1 MKNIAIFAHYDAHN
15 LIRNYVIYY
24 LQKLS
29 KIVDKIV
36 FVSTSDLDESELAK
50 LRSLNVQ
57 IILRENVGHDFY
69 SYKIGLASIQ
79 DLTRVD
85 KLILCN
91 DSCFG
96 PLFELQNIYAKLIN
110 SSGDFWGISANSRPS
125 LHLQSYFLIFSHQV
139 VNSAA
144 FNDFWRKLAI
154 VSDKDS
160 IVNNYEVGLS
170 QCLLSAG
177 FKLSSWLPINDYK
190 IKSLPLICRKWQIF
204 IGERNNVNSRYSWKN
219 LLEPLTRIDKTISLF
234 DVSIKNYQ
242 LPFLKKSL
250 FKDHWIS
257 HQQIIQIVEDNA
269 NYDVELIKEALHD

>member
-1 MKNIAIFAHYDAHN
+1 MKIAIFAHYDKYN
-15 LIRNYVIYY
+15 QVQEYVKYY
-24 LQKLS
+24 LCQLS
-29 KIVDKIV
+29 TVCDEIICVTTSAL
-36 FVSTSDLDESELAK
+36 STDDIQQLKQYCSD
-50 LRSLNVQ
+50 V
-57 IILRENVGHDFY
+57 ILRENVGHDFY

-79 DLTRVD
+79 DLRRVD

-110 SSGDFWGISANSRPS
+110 SSGDFCGISANSRPS
-125 LHLQSYFLIFSHQV
+125 LHLQSYFLIFSPQV

-144 FNDFWRKLAI
+144 FNDFWQELEI
-154 VSDKDS
+154 ISDKDS

-190 IKSLPLICRKWQIF
+190 IKSLPLLCRKWQIF

-257 HQQIIQIVEDNA
+257 NQQIIQIVEDNS

>member
-1 MKNIAIFAHYDAHN
+1 MKIAIFAHYDKYN
-15 LIRNYVIYY
+15 QVQEYVKYY
-24 LQKLS
+24 LCQLS
-29 KIVDKIV
+29 TVCDEIICVT
-36 FVSTSDLDESELAK
+36 TSALSIDDIKQLKQYCSD
-50 LRSLNVQ
+50 V
-57 IILRENVGHDFY
+57 ILRENVGHDFY

-79 DLTRVD
+79 DLRRVD

-110 SSGDFWGISANSRPS
+110 SSGDFWGISANSRPR

-139 VNSAA
+139 VNSVA
-144 FNDFWRKLAI
+144 FNDFWQELEI
-154 VSDKDS
+154 ISDKDS

-177 FKLSSWLPINDYK
+177 FKSSSWLPINDYK
-190 IKSLPLICRKWQIF
+190 IKSLPLLCRKWQIF
-204 IGERNNVNSRYSWKN
+204 IGERNNANSRYSWKN

-257 HQQIIQIVEDNA
+257 NQQIIQIVEDNS

>member
-1 MKNIAIFAHYDAHN
+1 MKSLAIFAHYDADDS
-15 LIRNYVIYY
+15 IKNYVVYY
-24 LQKLS
+24 LQELS
-29 KIVDKIV
+29 KIVDQII
-36 FVSTSDLDESELAK
+36 FVSTSTLDESELAK
-50 LRSLNVQ
+50 FGSLNVR

-110 SSGDFWGISANSRPS
+110 SSGDFWGISANSRPR

-139 VNSAA
+139 VNSVV
-144 FNDFWRKLAI
+144 FNNFWQELEI
-154 VSDKDS
+154 ISDKDS
-160 IVNNYEVGLS
+160 IVNNYEAGLS

-190 IKSLPLICRKWQIF
+190 IKSLPLFCRKWQIF

-257 HQQIIQIVEDNA
+257 HQQIIQIVEDYT
-269 NYDVELIKEALHD
+269 NYDVKLIKEALHD

>member
-1 MKNIAIFAHYDAHN
+1 VK
-15 LIRNYVIYY
+15 YY
-24 LQKLS
+24 LSQLSAVCDEIICVTTSALSTDDIQQLKLYC
-29 KIVDKIV
+29 
-36 FVSTSDLDESELAK
+36 SD
-50 LRSLNVQ
+50 V
-57 IILRENVGHDFY
+57 ILRENVGHDFY

-79 DLTRVD
+79 DLRRVD

-110 SSGDFWGISANSRPS
+110 SSGDFWGISANSRPR

-139 VNSAA
+139 VNSVA
-144 FNDFWRKLAI
+144 FNDFWQELEI
-154 VSDKDS
+154 ISDKDS

-190 IKSLPLICRKWQIF
+190 IKSLPLLCRKWQIF

-257 HQQIIQIVEDNA
+257 NQQIIQIVEDNS

>member
-1 MKNIAIFAHYDAHN
+1 MKIAIFAHYDKYN
-15 LIRNYVIYY
+15 QVQEYVKYY
-24 LQKLS
+24 LSQLSAVCDEIICVTTSALSTDDIQQLKLYC
-29 KIVDKIV
+29 
-36 FVSTSDLDESELAK
+36 SD
-50 LRSLNVQ
+50 V
-57 IILRENVGHDFY
+57 ILRENVGHDFY

-79 DLTRVD
+79 DLRRVD

-110 SSGDFWGISANSRPS
+110 SSGDFWGISANSRPR

-139 VNSAA
+139 VNSVA
-144 FNDFWRKLAI
+144 FNDFWQELEI
-154 VSDKDS
+154 ISDKDS

-190 IKSLPLICRKWQIF
+190 IKSLPLLCRKWQIF

-257 HQQIIQIVEDNA
+257 NQQIIQIVEDNS

>member
-1 MKNIAIFAHYDAHN
+1 MKIAVFAHYDKYN
-15 LIRNYVIYY
+15 QVQEYVKYY
-24 LQKLS
+24 LSQLSAVCDEIICVTTSALSTNDIQQLKLYC
-29 KIVDKIV
+29 
-36 FVSTSDLDESELAK
+36 SD
-50 LRSLNVQ
+50 V
-57 IILRENVGHDFY
+57 ILRENVGHDFY

-79 DLTRVD
+79 DLRRVD

-139 VNSAA
+139 VNSVA
-144 FNDFWRKLAI
+144 FNDFWQELEI
-154 VSDKDS
+154 ISDKDS

-190 IKSLPLICRKWQIF
+190 IKSLPLLCRKWQIF

-257 HQQIIQIVEDNA
+257 NQQIIQIVEDNS

>member
-1 MKNIAIFAHYDAHN
+1 MKNFAIFAHYDADDS
-15 LIRNYVIYY
+15 IQNYVIYY
-24 LQKLS
+24 LLELS

-36 FVSTSDLDESELAK
+36 FVSTSKLDEAELSK
-50 LRSLNVQ
+50 LGSLNVQ

-69 SYKIGLASIQ
+69 SYKVGLASIQ
-79 DLTRVD
+79 NLASVD

-96 PLFELQNIYAKLIN
+96 PLFELPNIYTKLIN
-110 SSGDFWGISANSRPS
+110 SAGDFCGISANNRPR

-139 VNSAA
+139 LNSAA
-144 FNDFWRKLAI
+144 FNDFWHELEIIA
-154 VSDKDS
+154 DKDS

-170 QCLLSAG
+170 QCLLKAG

-190 IKSLPLICRKWQIF
+190 IELLPLLCRKWQIF
-204 IGERNNVNSRYSWKN
+204 IGEQNNVNSRYSWKN

-234 DVSIKNYQ
+234 DFSIQHYQ

-250 FKDHWIS
+250 FKDYWIS
-257 HQQIIQIVEDNA
+257 HQQIIQIVEKYT

>member
-1 MKNIAIFAHYDAHN
+1 MKIAIFAHYN
-15 LIRNYVIYY
+15 KYNQVQEYVKYY
-24 LQKLS
+24 LSQLSVVCDEIICVTTSALSTNDIQQLKLYC
-29 KIVDKIV
+29 
-36 FVSTSDLDESELAK
+36 SD
-50 LRSLNVQ
+50 V
-57 IILRENVGHDFY
+57 ILRENVGHDFY
-69 SYKIGLASIQ
+69 SYKVGLASIQ
-79 DLTRVD
+79 DLRRVD

-110 SSGDFWGISANSRPS
+110 SSGDFCGISANSRPS
-125 LHLQSYFLIFSHQV
+125 LHLQSYFLIFSPQV

-144 FNDFWRKLAI
+144 FNDFWQELEI
-154 VSDKDS
+154 ISDKDS

-190 IKSLPLICRKWQIF
+190 IKSLPLLCRKWQIF

-257 HQQIIQIVEDNA
+257 NQQIIQIVEDNS